1 MKPVFSKRSTCRARV
16 SLWDTM
22 VSILL
27 VDDHTIFRDG
37 LKRLLHEE
45 NDLRV
50 AAETADAGEALLCL
64 RTTPIDVVLLDINM
78 KGRSGLDILPSIKA
92 EKPALPVIILS
103 MYPAETYAL
112 RALDAGASGYIA
124 KDMDFH
130 ELVTCIRRVAAGSKY
145 FPAEILDRVLRHS
158 RSDDAEE
165 APQAKLSSREFEIM
179 MLIVKGQRL
188 TDIGTQ
194 LFLSVKTV
202 STYRSRIM
210 QKLNL
215 GNNAELV
222 QYALRHKLID

>member
-1 MKPVFSKRSTCRARV
+1 MINV
-16 SLWDTM
+16 
-22 VSILL
+22 LL

-45 NDLRV
+45 NDLVVV
-50 AAETADAGEALLCL
+50 AEASDAQSALSCL

-78 KGRSGLDILPSIKA
+78 KGRSGLDVLPSMLA
-92 EKPALPVIILS
+92 EHPRLPVIVVS

-124 KDMDFH
+124 KDMDIND
-130 ELVTCIRRVAAGSKY
+130 LITGIRRAAGGGKY
-145 FPAEILDRVLRHS
+145 FPAEILDRVLRHDASTELPHS
-158 RSDDAEE
+158 R
-165 APQAKLSSREFEIM
+165 LSSREFEIL
-179 MLIVKGQRL
+179 MLIVKGVRL

-210 QKLNL
+210 QKLNITS
-215 GNNAELV
+215 NVELV
-222 QYALRHKLID
+222 QYALRHQLID